1 MAEPEPAQS
10 PSSTTEPPFEGGFPC
25 GASTQPTSSTASTQS
40 TLPAPSLPP
49 ITNPWRGLLTL
60 SLGMTLCVLAIAES
74 TGEASAPAWFLGFA
88 IPVLTEWIGEW
99 LAYWRKKREV

>member
-10 PSSTTEPPFEGGFPC
+10 PSSTTEPPFEGGSPC
-25 GASTQPTSSTASTQS
+25 GAS

-88 IPVLTEWIGEW
+88 IPVLTVWIGEW